1 MTFPYQFVKLADK
14 EELLTAYKGK
24 KVDELPTPG
33 FVVSLQKVKDN
44 CRSMFQSVASLGFDF
59 RPHVKTHKT
68 IEATL
73 LELGQGTEFHTDR
86 IVVSTLIE
94 AWNLLPLCKKG
105 LINDI
110 LCSMPVEQSRLGEL
124 AKLSE
129 SVKHLRIMVDN
140 YEQIGSLVKYN
151 REHKPLKKWSV
162 FIKIN
167 MGSDRAGFVLES
179 SALRK
184 TIEAITHGNESND
197 VELFGFYCHA
207 GHSYGCHSVEEAKN
221 ILIDEINSVNAACKI
236 AKKIDSSISD
246 DLILSIGAT
255 PTAHVI
261 DSFDEKLLDDKLL
274 GKVELH
280 AGNYA
285 FCDLQQVGTNCC
297 RYEDVACRVLGEVVS
312 SYPGRGSVKPGEG
325 LVNVGVLGIGRET
338 GAVPGFGHVGC
349 PEKYRN
355 WILGRISQEHGVL
368 TVLDCEKQTE
378 LIPIGTRVLIYPQHT
393 CIAAAC
399 YPWYYVVDGNGEITN
414 ENHVIDIWVPTR
426 GW

>member
-1 MTFPYQFVKLADK
+1 MVFPYKLTKLADK
-14 EELLTAYKGK
+14 GELLNAFKGK
-24 KVDELPTPG
+24 RIDELPTPG

-44 CRSMFQSVASLGFDF
+44 CKGMLQSTASLGFDF

-68 IEATL
+68 TEATL
-73 LELGQGTEFHTDR
+73 LELGEETGFHTDR

-110 LCSMPVEQSRLGEL
+110 LFSMPVVQSRLEEL
-124 AKLSE
+124 VELSR

-140 YEQIGSLVKYN
+140 YEQVESIVKYSL
-151 REHKPLKKWSV
+151 EHKYSKKWSV

-167 MGSDRAGFVLES
+167 MGSDRAGFTLES
-179 SALRK
+179 PALRK
-184 TIEAITHGNESND
+184 TIDSIVQGDASQT

-207 GHSYGCHSVEEAKN
+207 GHSYGSHSKEEAKK
-221 ILIDEINSVNAACKI
+221 ILIDEINSVNTACKI
-236 AKKIDSSISD
+236 ARTIDSTISD
-246 DLILSIGAT
+246 DLVLSIGAT

-261 DSFDEKLLDDKLL
+261 DSFDANLLEDKLL

-297 RYEDVACRVLGEVVS
+297 KYEDVACRVLGEVVS
-312 SYPGRGSVKPGEG
+312 SYPDRGSTEPGEG

-338 GAVPGFGHVGC
+338 GAIPGFGCIGY

-368 TVLDCEKQTE
+368 TVSDHSKQTD
-378 LIPIGTRVLIYPQHT
+378 LIPIGTKVLIYPQHT

-399 YPWYYVVDGNGEITN
+399 YPWYYVVDGEGEITN
-414 ENHVIDIWVPTR
+414 ECRVIDIWVPWR